1 MTKIFD
7 LILEVINL
15 GLLVLG
21 LDHSVIL
28 FNNPPALFLHFIDFS
43 PDDRQE
49 PFFVS
54 LHPLPD
60 DIIHFIYYPVYFV
73 VIFHE
78 LVVVLLRFLHYFVFQ
93 PCLRLSL
100 MGGLLV
106 HIYHFNPSWQGQ
118 RQVVRFYSSPDSGRV
133 LFGDGRLP
141 LSHYFMWWIKY
152 TNVYFIIN
160 SP

>member
-1 MTKIFD
+1 M
-7 LILEVINL
+7 
-15 GLLVLG
+15 
-21 LDHSVIL
+21 
-28 FNNPPALFLHFIDFS
+28 
-43 PDDRQE
+43 
-49 PFFVS
+49 S

-106 HIYHFNPSWQGQ
+106 HIHHFNPSRQGQ
-118 RQVVRFYSSPDSGRV
+118 RQVVGFYSSPDSGRV
-133 LFGDGRLP
+133 LFGDGRLSF
-141 LSHYFMWWIKY
+141 SHYFM
-152 TNVYFIIN
+152 
-160 SP
+160 